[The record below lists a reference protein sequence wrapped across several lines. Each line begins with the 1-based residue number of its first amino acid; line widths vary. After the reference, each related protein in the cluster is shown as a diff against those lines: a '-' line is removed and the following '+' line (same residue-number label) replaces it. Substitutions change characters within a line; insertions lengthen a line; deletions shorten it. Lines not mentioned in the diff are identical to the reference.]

1 MDHTKKSKY
10 ISFRVAEEQLI
21 EIEMAALDA
30 GIRAREWCRNVVL
43 ERLGSDTALTPNERL
58 LFQNLVRVQYLVTH
72 GFQLLADQSL
82 TSEGWKNLRANAKN
96 RASEIAN
103 SVLNCYAEER
113 RVRRSELLAYR
124 KL

>member
-10 ISFRVAEEQLI
+10 ISFRVTEEQLI

-30 GIRAREWCRNVVL
+30 GIKAREWCRDVVL

-58 LFQNLVRVQYLVTH
+58 LFQNLIRVQFLVTH
-72 GFQLLADQSL
+72 GFQLLADHSL

-103 SVLNCYAEER
+103 SVLESYAEKR
-113 RVRRSELLAYR
+113 RVRRSELLAHR
-124 KL
+124 KV